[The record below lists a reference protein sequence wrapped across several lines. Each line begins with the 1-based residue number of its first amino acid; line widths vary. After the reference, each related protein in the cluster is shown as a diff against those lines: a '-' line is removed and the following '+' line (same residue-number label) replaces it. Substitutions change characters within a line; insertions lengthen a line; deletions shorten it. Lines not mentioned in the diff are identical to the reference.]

1 MKRTVKEKYEYN
13 KRRKDLFSSGYCY
26 GVSLY
31 RDYPQQNE
39 EGRMLTTA
47 FINLSSVYA
56 QDGQQF
62 SKGVMCGYRDMANER
77 KEKPSFTSKQAP
89 RRGDKKR

>member
-13 KRRKDLFSSGYCY
+13 KRRKGMFPSGYCY

-31 RDYPQQNE
+31 RDYPKQDE
-39 EGRMLTTA
+39 EGKMLTTA

-56 QDGQQF
+56 REGQPF
-62 SKGVMCGYRDMANER
+62 SKGVMCGYRDTANER
-77 KEKPSFTSKQAP
+77 KSKT
-89 RRGDKKR
+89 RYKR